1 MNADREGLKSSEC
14 LPLKLVM
21 FEWRVIGS
29 EVPFSIWN
37 LDVIKNA
44 LTTLSLGMSG
54 SRQKAV

>member
-1 MNADREGLKSSEC
+1 
-14 LPLKLVM
+14 M

-29 EVPFSIWN
+29 ELPFSIWN